1 MYIRV
6 KSFTKCSNLVQS
18 EPFQL
23 QTVIFRQH
31 HFFCCKQVFF
41 AKQSFLAKL
50 SSQQKTAIHCKV
62 FLLESSCY
70 TQVALIEGHFFV
82 TIVIITVK
90 LSEISII
97 LLSQILTNECQK
109 APCIQ
114 AEFQKQGSYTQLA
127 LFAGSA
133 NVSIPTHS
141 LPKSKNSKTRN
152 QTTFHCAKLR
162 WKNLSD
168 EHEPLKN
175 SHTCK
180 TFTSVSI
187 WQ

>member
-23 QTVIFRQH
+23 QTVILRQH

-70 TQVALIEGHFFV
+70 TQVALIEGHFFI

-90 LSEISII
+90 LSFFYLRFLPMNVRKRLVFKLNFKNKGAI
-97 LLSQILTNECQK
+97 LSWPCSLAQLT
-109 APCIQ
+109 
-114 AEFQKQGSYTQLA
+114 FQY
-127 LFAGSA
+127 
-133 NVSIPTHS
+133 
-141 LPKSKNSKTRN
+141 LPIHYQRAKTRKHETRQRSTVQN
-152 QTTFHCAKLR
+152 
-162 WKNLSD
+162 SD
-168 EHEPLKN
+168 GK
-175 SHTCK
+175 
-180 TFTSVSI
+180 I
-187 WQ
+187 

>member
-23 QTVIFRQH
+23 QTVILRQN
-31 HFFCCKQVFF
+31 HFFVAKMSFF

-90 LSEISII
+90 LSESEISII
-97 LLSQILTNECQK
+97 LLS
-109 APCIQ
+109 
-114 AEFQKQGSYTQLA
+114 
-127 LFAGSA
+127 
-133 NVSIPTHS
+133 
-141 LPKSKNSKTRN
+141 
-152 QTTFHCAKLR
+152 
-162 WKNLSD
+162 
-168 EHEPLKN
+168 
-175 SHTCK
+175 
-180 TFTSVSI
+180 
-187 WQ
+187 